1 MIKKY
6 SIEIKHSAEKEI
18 KKLDKQDLKRIL
30 QKLDELAFNPR
41 GHDSIKLSNE
51 SKYRVR
57 VGKYRILYEIFD
69 QTLIIVVVKIAHR
82 KDVYK
87 RI

>member
-6 SIEIKHSAEKEI
+6 NIRIKRSAEKEI
-18 KKLDKQDLKRIL
+18 KKLNKQDLKRIL
-30 QKLDELAFNPR
+30 QKLEELAFNPR
-41 GHDSIKLSNE
+41 GYNSIKLSNE
-51 SKYRVR
+51 SKYRIR

-69 QTLIIVVVKIAHR
+69 KTITIVVVKVSHR

-87 RI
+87 HS

>member
-6 SIEIKHSAEKEI
+6 NIKIKRSAEKEI
-18 KKLDKQDLKRIL
+18 KKLNKQALKRIL
-30 QKLDELAFNPR
+30 QKLDELALNPR
-41 GHDSIKLSNE
+41 GYNSIKLSNE
-51 SKYRVR
+51 SKYRIR

-69 QTLIIVVVKIAHR
+69 KTLIVVVVKVSHR

-87 RI
+87 I